1 MPAVRILV
9 CASEAPRAPLNGSRL
24 VLYEL
29 CARLATRADVTVLAL
44 RRPDQDGQPP
54 PGIELLE
61 LQLGDPGPV
70 RAWALRAAALALR
83 EPVDARR
90 LAAPFM
96 HAIPRGFD
104 VAHVMLGS
112 LAGIAPALGVPAVV
126 APLDAWHL
134 NVRAEAERA
143 SGAERIWRRAQ
154 ERAVRRWQST
164 AYRAFERGIVVTEED
179 ARELDPSL
187 PIEVIP
193 NGVDA
198 ARFAPPGGER
208 SGVVFTGALDTP
220 ANAAAAV
227 RLAER
232 IMPRVPGAELTLVG
246 RSPTSRVRALG
257 GVVADVPDIRP
268 WLWGAAAFAC
278 PMDSGTGIKNKL
290 LEAMAA
296 GAPAVATPLA
306 CQGLDVRDGEHLL
319 IAESDAEF
327 AAALQSTLRDRE
339 AAGRR
344 ADAARAYV
352 REGHDWDA
360 VAAAYLSVYEQ
371 ITRARGT

>member
-29 CARLATRADVTVLAL
+29 CARLAARADVTVLAL
-44 RRPDQDGQPP
+44 RRPDQDGEPP
-54 PGIELLE
+54 AGIELHEVALP
-61 LQLGDPGPV
+61 DPGPL
-70 RAWALRAAALALR
+70 RAWALRGAALALR

-90 LAAPFM
+90 LAAPFLR
-96 HAIPRGFD
+96 ALPLERSFD

-112 LAGIAPALGVPAVV
+112 LAGIAPALGMPAVI

-143 SGAERIWRRAQ
+143 AGAERIWRRAQ
-154 ERAVRRWQST
+154 ERAVRRWQAT
-164 AYRAFERGIVVTEED
+164 AYRAFARVIVVTEED
-179 ARELDPSL
+179 ARALDPSL
-187 PIEVIP
+187 PVTVIP

-198 ARFAPPGGER
+198 ASFAPPGGER

-220 ANAAAAV
+220 ANEAAAV

-232 IMPRVPGAELTLVG
+232 IMPRVPAQLTLVG
-246 RSPTSRVRALG
+246 RSPTERVRALG
-257 GVVADVPDIRP
+257 GVVGDVPDIRP
-268 WLWGAAAFAC
+268 WLWGAAAYAC

-306 CQGLDVRDGEHLL
+306 CQGLGVRDGEHLL
-319 IAESDAEF
+319 IAESDADF
-327 AAALQSTLRDRE
+327 AAALTATLQDRD
-339 AAGRR
+339 AAARR

-352 REGHDWDA
+352 RARHDWDA
-360 VAAAYLSVYEQ
+360 VAAAYHAVYEQ
-371 ITRARGT
+371 IA